1 MILSTIIVR
10 NVINLLSL
18 FTLILTFN
26 LIFLTCSIENM
37 FQYLTTATTFLVKFE
52 IMRFIIINFI
62 VGRSKSLN
70 SAYHEKFVKIIR

>member
-10 NVINLLSL
+10 SVINLLSL

-26 LIFLTCSIENM
+26 VIFLTCRIENM
-37 FQYLTTATTFLVKFE
+37 FQYFTTTITFLVKFE

-62 VGRSKSLN
+62 VGGSKSLN
-70 SAYHEKFVKIIR
+70 SVYHEKFVKIIR